1 MPSLSRLNNCGSG
14 KSVSRLLAL
23 LLALAIPAPLLL
35 AGDDDHDRNNDREH
49 GRFVDPIVGSWII
62 HVTVDTF
69 SPTPK
74 PPPPFKFDNI
84 AAFTSDGIT
93 INSDPVTGTSYGI
106 WEKMGGKYYTK
117 IVGLN
122 ANGTTATV
130 FGDGTALQGDQMS
143 GPFHGFDTD
152 ATGKVIDQ
160 FSGTVTDNRITFQST
175 P

>member
-1 MPSLSRLNNCGSG
+1 MPSYSRLDNCRSG
-14 KSVSRLLAL
+14 KNVGRRLLAL
-23 LLALAIPAPLLL
+23 FLVLAIPAPLLL
-35 AGDDDHDRNNDREH
+35 AGDDGRNNDREH

-69 SPTPK
+69 SPTPN

-93 INSDPVTGTSYGI
+93 INSDPIGTSYGI
-106 WEKMGGKYYTK
+106 WKKMGGKYYTK
-117 IVGLN
+117 IVELN
-122 ANGTTATV
+122 ANGGSSTV
-130 FGDGTALQGDQMS
+130 FGDGTVLQGDQMS